1 MKKLLIAVIILA
13 GATFAQNEMVVK
25 TKLTP
30 DKKAAVKLDVESPTD
45 SIYVEA
51 DKMPEPVGGMEAI
64 MKLVVYPEE
73 AMNKGLEGMVVVSG
87 VIDEKGN
94 VIKTKVEKG
103 IGSGCDEAALK
114 ALTSTKWIPGE
125 VKGKKVKVKVALPVM
140 FKLQ

>member
-1 MKKLLIAVIILA
+1 MKKMLIIMILLT
-13 GATFAQNEMVVK
+13 GAMFAQNEMAVK

-30 DKKAAVKLDVESPTD
+30 DKKAPVKLDTESLAD

-73 AMNKGLEGMVVVSG
+73 AMKKGLEGMVVVSG

-94 VIKTKVEKG
+94 VIKTKVEKS

-125 VKGKKVKVKVALPVM
+125 VKGKKVKVKIALPVM
-140 FKLQ
+140 FKLK

>member
-1 MKKLLIAVIILA
+1 MKKLLFVMIILA
-13 GATFAQNEMVVK
+13 GATLAQGEMAVK
-25 TKLTP
+25 TKLVP
-30 DKKAAVKLDVESPTD
+30 EKKAQMKLESESPGD

-51 DKMPEPVGGMEAI
+51 DKMPEPVGGMSAI

-73 AMNKGLEGMVVVSG
+73 AMKKGLEGMVVVSG

-140 FKLQ
+140 FKLK

>member
-1 MKKLLIAVIILA
+1 MKQILIVMILLTGVM
-13 GATFAQNEMVVK
+13 FAQGEMAAK
-25 TKLTP
+25 TKMTP
-30 DKKAAVKLDVESPTD
+30 DKKASVKLDTESPAD

-51 DKMPEPVGGMEAI
+51 DKMPEPIGGMEAI

-73 AMNKGLEGMVVVSG
+73 AMKKGLEGMVVVSG

-94 VIKTKVEKG
+94 VIKTKVEKS

-114 ALTSTKWIPGE
+114 ALTGTKWIPGE